1 MKEKVK
7 PEDRKAYAEVDFI
20 IHNMNEKYI
29 NMLPK
34 KMITF
39 FQEVKDP
46 NYEVNIDLKK
56 PLYEQSLKDYTFDLL
71 NILNLNYWCEDEERK
86 KEIINMLSDSKAEPK
101 FEKQMKSN
109 LFTEINNNEDNKNK
123 K

>member
-1 MKEKVK
+1 MSAMNETVNL
-7 PEDRKAYAEVDFI
+7 EDRQAYAEVDFI

-34 KMITF
+34 KMLNF
-39 FQEVKDP
+39 FKEVKDP
-46 NYEVNIDLKK
+46 DYVVQIDPKK
-56 PLYEQSLKDYTFDLL
+56 PLYTQSLKDYTFDLL
-71 NILNLNYWCEDEERK
+71 NILNLNYWCQDEEKK
-86 KEIINMLSDSKAEPK
+86 KEILNMLSTSSAEPK

-109 LFTEINNNEDNKNK
+109 LFTEIKEENNK

>member
-86 KEIINMLSDSKAEPK
+86 KEIISMLSDSKAEPK

-109 LFTEINNNEDNKNK
+109 LFTEINNNEDHKNK

>member
-1 MKEKVK
+1 MIEKVN

-39 FQEVKDP
+39 FQEVKDHD
-46 NYEVNIDLKK
+46 YKVEIDTKK
-56 PLYEQSLKDYTFDLL
+56 PLYEQSLQNYTFDLL
-71 NILNLNYWCEDEERK
+71 NILNLNYWCKDEEK
-86 KEIINMLSDSKAEPK
+86 KREILSMLSDSEAEPK
-101 FEKQMKSN
+101 FEEQMKSN
-109 LFTEINNNEDNKNK
+109 LFTEIKDENKNNK
-123 K
+123 